1 MEGYK
6 RIDPSY
12 PERILQMA
20 EKHAEA
26 DVFMEKEAAKS
37 VSRGQVFSF
46 ILCIIGFGV
55 AVLLA
60 VMKLEAAAITAAI
73 GGVSPIIISAIVNNK
88 K

>member
-26 DVFMEKEAAKS
+26 DVFMEN
-37 VSRGQVFSF
+37 
-46 ILCIIGFGV
+46 
-55 AVLLA
+55 
-60 VMKLEAAAITAAI
+60 AI
-73 GGVSPIIISAIVNNK
+73 GSVFFRP
-88 K
+88 